1 MLVRYIYS
9 YYMIVNVSSTIERSD
24 LP

>member
-9 YYMIVNVSSTIERSD
+9 YYMIVNVSSTIERPD